1 MCKSLKTDQ
10 VHFYVVKSP
19 KRNQHR
25 SCNDVDVLAGFQLA
39 IDARRFAS
47 ESVDSKFFTI
57 VCDSNIN
64 EIWRFS

>member
-10 VHFYVVKSP
+10 FHFYVVKTP
-19 KRNQHR
+19 KRNQQMQ
-25 SCNDVDVLAGFQLA
+25 CNDVDVLAVFKLA

-57 VCDSNIN
+57 VCDSNFN